1 MKYCK
6 VNILVQEIPQ
16 VLYEKLL
23 ALLFR
28 RISNIKPDEEPC
40 HRYDAVCAAI
50 SLTSVPPVV
59 LVAALPAP
67 ASHPST

>member
-1 MKYCK
+1 MK
-6 VNILVQEIPQ
+6 N
-16 VLYEKLL
+16 LL
-23 ALLFR
+23 ALQFR

-40 HRYDAVCAAI
+40 NRYDAVCEAV

-59 LVAALPAP
+59 LAAALPAP